1 MNVAYKNLQNCKS
14 IKQTESVQEA
24 NVETYIE
31 ANEEPEVK
39 IITADEEI
47 ENMLDTYELAD
58 DIWQIEIPII
68 NLTAPIAEGTTQ
80 DVMREFVGH
89 FEETSLWNGNIG
101 LAAHNRRISN

>member
-1 MNVAYKNLQNCKS
+1 
-14 IKQTESVQEA
+14 
-24 NVETYIE
+24 
-31 ANEEPEVK
+31 
-39 IITADEEI
+39 
-47 ENMLDTYELAD
+47 MLDTYELAD